1 MEEMRDEG
9 KERKG
14 KWERQENEEEHIFK
28 PMLIK
33 VSSQTKQAH
42 KGKKFSSF
50 LRAF

>member
-28 PMLIK
+28 PMLI
-33 VSSQTKQAH
+33 
-42 KGKKFSSF
+42 
-50 LRAF
+50 